1 MAFTENEETKLKAII
16 AAFDNAQQVDDLP
29 QSDMSATDKI
39 IEVFDK
45 KSGKSEQMTIKNAV
59 QLGQHP
65 WCGRVWNLDNATTK
79 AAAYVGSL
87 ELLQNLHQEL
97 ELGCYLVKN
106 DHTRRKLDSKDHH
119 KYATGEAAKL
129 DGSEGHYQWGWGK
142 EWYMVI
148 KTVGRLH
155 YEMISPWPIQGEFNY
170 KIPIASISAA
180 GFATIERSTGKLVSY
195 INDGADYRGGNNDA
209 TLDNTNRTM
218 LGKPAT
224 QQTTEYFRAA
234 ARKNGTGWLCTT
246 MRHTAA
252 IAVLF
257 GVIFG
262 THYDQAAV
270 NSAKDENGLFQGG
283 LGVGVTQMPD
293 WNGYNGYR
301 PVVPMSAG
309 IELGDSCGESS
320 YEVKKDDDTVV
331 YTAKIPSFFGYKNG
345 FGNLWRMMDDEQV
358 QCNEDTSVVH
368 LVAPSI
374 YGTWTIGKAEGMI
387 AYSKSETKGE
397 GWVKELCME
406 HLENFPTKKGGTE
419 TTYWTSYFWNNS
431 GGTSGF
437 RCCLRGAN
445 ANNGGL
451 CGLSTL
457 SVDNAVSDAF
467 ASCGAALCEAASEWS
482 VEPTYYAA
490 A

>member
-65 WCGRVWNLDNATTK
+65 WCGRVWNLDNATPK

-97 ELGCYLVKN
+97 GLGGYLVKN
-106 DHTRRKLDSKDHH
+106 DHTRRKLDAKDHN

-129 DGSEGHYQWGWGK
+129 DGSEGHYQWGWVK
-142 EWYMVI
+142 EWYLVI

-155 YEMISPWPIQGEFNY
+155 YEMISPWPIQGEFN
-170 KIPIASISAA
+170 
-180 GFATIERSTGKLVSY
+180 Y

-283 LGVGVTQMPD
+283 LGTGVTQMPD
-293 WNGYNGYR
+293 WGGYNGWR
-301 PVVPMSAG
+301 PVIPMSVG

-320 YEVKKDDDTVV
+320 YEVKKDDGTVV

-397 GWVKELCME
+397 GYIKELCME
-406 HLENFPTKKGGTE
+406 HLENFPTRKGGTE

-431 GGTSGF
+431 GATSGF
-437 RCCLRGAN
+437 RLCLRGGVASY
-445 ANNGGL
+445 GGR

-457 SVDNAVSDAF
+457 NVSDAVSD
-467 ASCGAALCEAASEWS
+467 SPVNCGAALCEAASEWS
-482 VEPTYYAA
+482 LEQVYYKAA
-490 A
+490 

>member
-1 MAFTENEETKLKAII
+1 MAFTESEETKLKAII
-16 AAFDNAQQVDDLP
+16 SAFDNAQQVDDLP

-65 WCGRVWNLDNATTK
+65 WCGRVWNLDNATPQ
-79 AAAYVGSL
+79 AATYIGSL

-97 ELGCYLVKN
+97 GLGGYLVKN

-119 KYATGEAAKL
+119 KYATGETAKL

-142 EWYMVI
+142 EWFMVI

-180 GFATIERSTGKLVSY
+180 GFATLERSTGKLVSY

-218 LGKPAT
+218 LGKPVT
-224 QQTTEYFRAA
+224 QQTTEFFRAA

-246 MRHTAA
+246 MRHTTA

-270 NSAKDENGLFQGG
+270 NSAKDANGLFQGG
-283 LGVGVTQMPD
+283 LGAGVTAMPD
-293 WNGYNGYR
+293 WGGYNGYR
-301 PVVPMSAG
+301 PVVPLSAG
-309 IELGDSCGESS
+309 IELGDSCGESK
-320 YEVKKDDDTVV
+320 YEVKKDNGTVV
-331 YTAKIPSFFGYKNG
+331 YTAKIPCFFGYKNG

-358 QCNEDTSVVH
+358 QCNADTSVTH

-374 YGTWTIGKAEGMI
+374 YGTWTLGKADGMI
-387 AYSKSETKGE
+387 AYSKSITKGE
-397 GWVKELCME
+397 GFVKELCMD
-406 HLENFPTKKGGTE
+406 HLENFPTSVGATVS
-419 TTYWTSYFWNNS
+419 TYWTSYFWNTS
-431 GGTSGF
+431 GEKSGF
-437 RCCLRGAN
+437 RCCLRGAL

-457 SVDNAVSDAF
+457 GVNNAVSVSYADY
-467 ASCGAALCEAASEWS
+467 GAALCEAASEWS
-482 VEPTYYAA
+482 VEPTYYAVS
-490 A
+490 

>member
-1 MAFTENEETKLKAII
+1 MAFTESEETKLKAII
-16 AAFDNAQQVDDLP
+16 SAFDNAQQVDDLP

-65 WCGRVWNLDNATTK
+65 WCGRVWNLDNATPQ
-79 AAAYVGSL
+79 AATYIGSL

-97 ELGCYLVKN
+97 GLGGYLVKN

-155 YEMISPWPIQGEFNY
+155 YEEISPWPILGEFNY
-170 KIPIASISAA
+170 KIPIGSISAA
-180 GFATIERSTGKLVSY
+180 GFAALERSTGKLVSY

-218 LGKPAT
+218 LGKPVT
-224 QQTTEYFRAA
+224 QQTTEFFRAA

-246 MRHTAA
+246 MRHTTA

-270 NSAKDENGLFQGG
+270 NSAKDADGLFQGG
-283 LGVGVTQMPD
+283 LGAGVTAMPD
-293 WNGYNGYR
+293 WGGYNGYR
-301 PVVPMSAG
+301 PVVPLSAG
-309 IELGDSCGESS
+309 IELGDSCGESK
-320 YEVKKDDDTVV
+320 YEVKKDDGTVV
-331 YTAKIPSFFGYKNG
+331 YTAKIPCFFGYKNG
-345 FGNLWRMMDDEQV
+345 LGNLLRMMDDEQV
-358 QCNEDTSVVH
+358 QCNADTSVTH

-374 YGTWTIGKAEGMI
+374 YGTWTLGKADGMI
-387 AYSKSETKGE
+387 AYSKSITKGE
-397 GWVKELCME
+397 GYIKELCMD
-406 HLENFPTKKGGTE
+406 HLENFPTSVGATE
-419 TTYWTSYFWNNS
+419 STYWTSYFWNSS
-431 GGTSGF
+431 GEKSGF
-437 RCCLRGAN
+437 RCCLRGAS
-445 ANNGGL
+445 AYVGGR
-451 CGLSTL
+451 CGLSAL
-457 SVDNAVSDAF
+457 NVDNAVSVSF
-467 ASCGAALCEAASEWS
+467 ASYGAALCEAASEWS
-482 VEPTYYAA
+482 VEPTYYAVS
-490 A
+490 